1 MRTFMCILV
10 LGTMPYMFAQSMQTK
25 KNKNE
30 TKKLEIDFPRGALSF
45 NLYSDFGYVIGPQKT
60 NTYFDFITK
69 DTITDFGRRDY
80 TSYPLYA
87 NSFAMSYGF
96 IQAQYDLENKLKVK
110 LAFHA
115 GHIVEALYTEEMNSL
130 KFIRESSISYNFTKK
145 LSTEIGIFPSYYGAE
160 IVLNKENFH
169 ATRAYIADF
178 TPDYEAGIRAH
189 YEVNKNL
196 KVRAM
201 LLNGWQEIKDLNGKK
216 AFGLGLSYA
225 KEKKMNLDWH
235 IYMGN
240 ETSIGSNVHKYR
252 FYNNL
257 YSKISLGKKWVLFP
271 VLDFVI
277 QEKENQQKGI
287 DYVVAPAFSARY
299 QIKNNIAFATRY
311 EYLFNKFDIIPEL
324 KTNSPNGWQ
333 SNSFTL
339 TLEYTPIKELTFR
352 AEGRYGW
359 NKDKV
364 FRNSSNNFT
373 RIDKYLILSA
383 SFYF

>member
-1 MRTFMCILV
+1 MKTILCILLV
-10 LGTMPYMFAQSMQTK
+10 GAMTTLQAQNVQ
-25 KNKNE
+25 KNKKE
-30 TKKLEIDFPRGALSF
+30 IKKLKIELPKGELSF
-45 NLYSDFGYVIGPQKT
+45 SLYSDFGYVFGPQKT
-60 NTYFDFITK
+60 NTYYDFITK
-69 DTITDFGRRDY
+69 DTVTDFGRRDF

-96 IQAQYDLENKLKVK
+96 IQAQYDIENKLKVK

-130 KFIRESSISYNFTKK
+130 KFIRESSISYNFSKK
-145 LSTEIGIFPSYYGAE
+145 FSAEMGIFPSYYGAE

-189 YEVNKNL
+189 FEVNKNL
-196 KVRAM
+196 KLRAM

-216 AFGLGLSYA
+216 AFGLGLGYA

-240 ETSIGSNVHKYR
+240 ETPLGSSMHKYR
-252 FYNNL
+252 FYSNL
-257 YSKISLGKKWVLFP
+257 YSKIFLGEKWIVFP
-271 VLDFVI
+271 VLDFVV
-277 QEKENQQKGI
+277 QERENQTKGL

-299 QIKNNIAFATRY
+299 QLNKNFAVATRY
-311 EYLFNKFDIIPEL
+311 EYLYNKFDIVPEL
-324 KTNSPNGWQ
+324 KTNTPNGWQ

-339 TLEYTPIKELTFR
+339 TFEYTPIKELTFR

-364 FRNSSNNFT
+364 FRNATNGLT
-373 RIDKYLILSA
+373 RIDEYVILA
-383 SFYF
+383 TSFYF